1 MKWCAAMCNT
11 NSRGGVNFQ
20 LCIPLTNI
28 VLQHVL
34 VLVQHLGSTQGLESD
49 LSQPGSQLW
58 IQPCGKT
65 TIQRV
70 QQKAHCNSAQRQLH
84 NRLHQQLHWFF
95 QLFNTYIH
103 ICICIYIHTC
113 MHTYRH
119 TGIQTYRHTYITLH
133 YIPYITLLYFTLHAY
148 IHIYIYTYLKNTC
161 IFIHIHRYIG
171 A

>member
-1 MKWCAAMCNT
+1 MKWCATMCNT

-95 QLFNTYIH
+95 QLFNAYIH
-103 ICICIYIHTC
+103 ICICIYIHAC
-113 MHTYRH
+113 IHTDIH
-119 TGIQTYRHTYITLH
+119 TLH
-133 YIPYITLLYFTLHAY
+133 YIRLHYITLLYFTLHAY
-148 IHIYIYTYLKNTC
+148 IHIYIYISQKYMYIHTYT
-161 IFIHIHRYIG
+161 
-171 A
+171 